1 MHWTINLADFF
12 LRTRMLG
19 QRIPLLASFKLTY
32 RCNLACRACPF
43 HRRADEP
50 GGHMGW
56 DTAVRCLHEL
66 SRSGCRMIVFEGGEP
81 LLWRDGDRRV
91 DDLIELA
98 KKLFLRVAVTTNG
111 TLGLDLP
118 AHVVWVSIDGL
129 PETHDRLRSSSFAR
143 IRHNLM
149 QARHGKIFVH
159 HTINRENRHELKG
172 LLDMLAGIPSV
183 RGLTLQ
189 LFYPYG
195 QGEEQLGLTESER
208 REAIETAIALKR
220 QGYPILNST
229 GRLRAMIGNTW
240 ACRDDILANVD
251 PDGTITQGCYAKNR
265 GAVRC
270 AHCGFTPVAEA
281 VGALELRP
289 GRSLPGGAHSSADDA
304 NDYEPPLPQQGAEPG
319 HVRGHHLRVTK
330 CVRLRKNC

>member
-1 MHWTINLADFF
+1 MHWMINLADFF
-12 LRTRMLG
+12 LRTRILG
-19 QRIPLLASFKLTY
+19 QPVPLLASFKLTY

-43 HRRADEP
+43 HQRADGP

-56 DTAVRCLHEL
+56 DTAARCLHEL
-66 SRSGCRMIVFEGGEP
+66 SRLGCRMIVFEGGEP

-91 DDLIELA
+91 HDLIELA

-111 TLGLDLP
+111 TLDLDLP

-143 IRHNLM
+143 IRHNLEKT
-149 QARHGKIFVH
+149 RHGKILVH
-159 HTINRENRHELKG
+159 HTINRENRLELKG
-172 LLDMLAGIPSV
+172 LLDLLAGIASV

-189 LFYPYG
+189 FFYPYG
-195 QGEEQLGLTESER
+195 QGEEKLGLTESER
-208 REAIETAIALKR
+208 REAIQTAIALKR

-240 ACRDDILANVD
+240 TCREDILINVD
-251 PDGTITQGCYAKNR
+251 PDGTITQGCYAKSR
-265 GAVRC
+265 GTVLC
-270 AHCGFTPVAEA
+270 SHCGFTPVAEA

-289 GRSLPGGAHSSADDA
+289 GSLLAGWRTFIS
-304 NDYEPPLPQQGAEPG
+304 
-319 HVRGHHLRVTK
+319 T
-330 CVRLRKNC
+330 

>member
-12 LRTRMLG
+12 LRARILG
-19 QRIPLLASFKLTY
+19 QPVPLLASFKLTY

-43 HRRADEP
+43 HQRADEP
-50 GGHMGW
+50 GGLMGW
-56 DTAVRCLHEL
+56 DTAVGCLQEL
-66 SRSGCRMIVFEGGEP
+66 ARVGCRIVVFEGGEP
-81 LLWRDGDRRV
+81 LLWRDGDRRAH
-91 DDLIELA
+91 DLMELA
-98 KKLFLRVAVTTNG
+98 KTLFLRVAVTTNG

-143 IRHNLM
+143 IRQNLEKTH
-149 QARHGKIFVH
+149 HGKILIH

-172 LLDMLAGIPSV
+172 LMDLLAGIPAV

-195 QGEEQLGLTESER
+195 QGEEKLGLTASER

-229 GRLRAMIGNTW
+229 GRLRAMIDNSWT
-240 ACRDDILANVD
+240 CRDDILINVD

-265 GAVRC
+265 GTVLC
-270 AHCGFTPVAEA
+270 NHCGFTPVAEA

-289 GRSLPGGAHSSADDA
+289 ASIMAGWRTFIS
-304 NDYEPPLPQQGAEPG
+304 
-319 HVRGHHLRVTK
+319 R
-330 CVRLRKNC
+330 